1 MLCDDLDKWDV
12 GSGKEAQEGGDLCR
26 VVAYSLHCTEETN
39 TILESNHTHTY
50 VFYIYIY
57 KSVN

>member
-1 MLCDDLDKWDV
+1 MLCDDLGKWDV

-39 TILESNHTHTY
+39 TIL
-50 VFYIYIY
+50 
-57 KSVN
+57 